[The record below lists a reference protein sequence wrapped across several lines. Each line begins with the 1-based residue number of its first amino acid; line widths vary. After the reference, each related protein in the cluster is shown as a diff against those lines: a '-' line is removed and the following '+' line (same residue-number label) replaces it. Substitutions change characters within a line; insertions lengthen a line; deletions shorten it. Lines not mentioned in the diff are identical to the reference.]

1 MPNKKILIV
10 EDNEFNLEL
19 ISDIL
24 KIRGYQIISTDNGED
39 AIRLAKETHPDLIL
53 MDIQLPAMDGYEAT
67 RRIKSD
73 PEFKTIPIIAVTS
86 FAMKGDK
93 EKVVEAGCD
102 GYIVKPIDI
111 KRLPELVKEHLQK
124 NKENRKEGG

>member
-1 MPNKKILIV
+1 MANKKILIV

-24 KIRGYQIISTDNGED
+24 KIRGHQIISTDNGED
-39 AIRLAKETHPDLIL
+39 AISLAKETHPDLIL
-53 MDIQLPAMDGYEAT
+53 MDIQLPVMDGYEAT

-73 PEFKTIPIIAVTS
+73 PEFKAIPIIAVTS

-93 EKVVEAGCD
+93 EKVVQAGCD
-102 GYIVKPIDI
+102 GYIVKPIDT
-111 KRLPELVKEHLQK
+111 RRFPQLVQEYLQK
-124 NKENRKEGG
+124 NKEKRK